1 MNADGPPDRFLA
13 AGTPYDRADWVLLGC
28 PLEETVTFRPGTR
41 QGPAAIRPASQGLE
55 TYSPLLRRD
64 LEEVAFCDWG
74 DLDLPPLPPL
84 PPASGRGDQEVS
96 SLLDLIRNRAAR
108 ILDDGKRPFIL
119 GGEHLLTLPLV
130 EAALSRH
137 PGLTVVQ
144 LDAHADLR
152 ESYEGRRLSHA
163 TVMRRVIERSEDL
176 ALVQAGVRSGTREE
190 MDFARRSTQVQPAT
204 PDNLFAVLDAIVT
217 GPIHLSLD
225 LDVLDPGTLP
235 GTGTPEPGGWTFRE
249 LEGLIHRLKGRRV
262 VSADVVEL
270 SPGLDPTGVSAVT
283 AARCVREILLAC

>member
-1 MNADGPPDRFLA
+1 VNPDRPPARFLA
-13 AGTPYDRADWVLLGC
+13 AATPYDQADWVLLGC

-41 QGPAAIRPASQGLE
+41 QGPTAIRPASEGLE

-74 DLDLPPLPPL
+74 DLDLPPLPS
-84 PPASGRGDQEVS
+84 ASGRGDQEVS
-96 SLLDLIRNRAAR
+96 PLLDLIRNRAAR
-108 ILDDGKRPFIL
+108 IQDDGKRPFIL

-152 ESYEGRRLSHA
+152 ESYKGRRLSHA

-204 PDNLFAVLDAIVT
+204 PDNLFAVLDAIAT

-249 LEGLIHRLKGRRV
+249 LEGLIHRLKGCRV